1 MAKHM
6 GVFATNFKVMT
17 PEGIT
22 SFKDWTDS
30 MIQISKVDITKSEG
44 IVNFV
49 NDTVSAAFGGGKS
62 NKVDSDKS
70 PQKYSETDKANQ
82 LSSMQQKPAATAE
95 AGGKQQAQA
104 PAIDTSAIINAI
116 QQGFSNITVDNMTV
130 INFDK

>member
-1 MAKHM
+1 M

-22 SFKDWTDS
+22 SFKEWTDS

-62 NKVDSDKS
+62 DKVAADKS
-70 PQKYSETDKANQ
+70 PQKYNEADKASQ
-82 LSSMQQKPAATAE
+82 LSSMQQKTAPTGTGEKTQAA
-95 AGGKQQAQA
+95 A
-104 PAIDTSAIINAI
+104 PAIDTSAIVNAI